1 MDRLRGVTAMIT
13 GGTGGIGAETARL
26 FHTEG
31 AQVAIVDLDPAQAA
45 WTWAATIAD
54 DDSGAAVLPV
64 TADISR
70 EDEAARAVAETVA
83 AFGGLTVLV
92 NNAGV
97 REYGPLADASSESW
111 DRIIGVNLLGTANC
125 AKAALPELRKADA
138 ASHRQTSR
146 PVHAEVGREGMG
158 QYDATKAA
166 IVSMDAHLG
175 VGKRAKHAIRV
186 NAVCPGG
193 TLTPF
198 HIAPLWR
205 ARGQRRD
212 ATHQAS
218 RGLLAGPMGRSA
230 RDRLSDSC
238 GSRPTRALVRDRRRA
253 YGRRR
258 QGGDVGDGSSLRPER
273 PGIPWRR
280 LPAAHRAGRGTPS

>member
-31 AQVAIVDLDPAQAA
+31 AQVAIVDLDPAKLRDV
-45 WTWAATIAD
+45 AATIAD

-138 ASHRQTSR
+138 ASIVNVSS
-146 PVHAEVGREGMG
+146 VHAEVGREGMG

-166 IVSMDAHLG
+166 IVSMTRTWAWEE
-175 VGKRAKHAIRV
+175 AKHAIRV

-198 HIAPLWR
+198 HIARYGAQGVSEETLRTKQAEVCLLGRWAEVREIAYPILWL
-205 ARGQRRD
+205 
-212 ATHQAS
+212 AS
-218 RGLLAGPMGRSA
+218 DEASFVTGA
-230 RDRLSDSC
+230 
-238 GSRPTRALVRDRRRA
+238 ALMVD
-253 YGRRR
+253 
-258 QGGDVGDGSSLRPER
+258 GGK
-273 PGIPWRR
+273 
-280 LPAAHRAGRGTPS
+280 AAM